1 MVHDDGNLHNLD
13 TCSVVVVAYCCGM
26 CFGDGVGVVG
36 QVVDGGGCG
45 GGLVYLAQIRCKI
58 NVRYKNIKTQRE
70 IKKEKSTRPYNNRLH
85 HKRAY

>member
-1 MVHDDGNLHNLD
+1 MLRACVHTDYYVGHHNPDTCHLLLGHPLVVHDDGNLHNLD

-45 GGLVYLAQIRCKI
+45 GGLVYLAQIR
-58 NVRYKNIKTQRE
+58 
-70 IKKEKSTRPYNNRLH
+70 KSIDY
-85 HKRAY
+85 

>member
-36 QVVDGGGCG
+36 QVVDGGGCD
-45 GGLVYLAQIRCKI
+45 GGLVYLAQIRKSI
-58 NVRYKNIKTQRE
+58 NQSINQPTNQPNKQSIKQL
-70 IKKEKSTRPYNNRLH
+70 IN
-85 HKRAY
+85 